1 MLLAAA
7 TQVNNKTYSF
17 DPVLKSDFLNVL
29 IVCSG
34 MERKKDLCV
43 CADSHIF
50 LEGKIISE
58 VGITLLP
65 FFQYFQ
71 EKI

>member
-17 DPVLKSDFLNVL
+17 DTLLKSDFLNVL

-34 MERKKDLCV
+34 MERKKGFV
-43 CADSHIF
+43 CADALIF